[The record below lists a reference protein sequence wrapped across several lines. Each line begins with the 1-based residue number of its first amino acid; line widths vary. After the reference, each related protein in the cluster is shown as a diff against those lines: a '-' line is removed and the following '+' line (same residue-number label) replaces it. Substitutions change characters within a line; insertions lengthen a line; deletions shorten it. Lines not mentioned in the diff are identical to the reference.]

1 MILRAIA
8 SLFLIST
15 IFACQSNSD
24 NKNTNES
31 KKLSFESIKGITF
44 HEVRRAFENN
54 VAFND
59 LGFQQEPEWKLQFLS
74 NDTIVVYSPVM
85 QKMLPFYI
93 YHDHDSYYR
102 FANEW
107 FSIKSI
113 SRDSLVFQRLEVK
126 SLRVKNDER
135 SNVYMTFYAD
145 DYITKKLKTNIET
158 LRKPKL
164 SDSLF
169 VRKKTNAANLNP
181 LDSMSFYAARNPVKF
196 IPKAPNIKVEKINR
210 YDKLKNESKSYAYLY
225 PEYNIE
231 IRKAYKDF
239 SSTFSAVVDSS
250 GKVLVYDFLASDDD
264 IKENRMKVIQ
274 GIADVYLSNLLEI
287 KPGNT
292 LGIPH
297 ASLIYLNVK
306 GKAD

>member
-1 MILRAIA
+1 MFLRFF
-8 SLFLIST
+8 SLILISQILIGCSSKEQKT
-15 IFACQSNSD
+15 S
-24 NKNTNES
+24 ES
-31 KKLSFESIKGITF
+31 KTKLTFEDLKGIVF
-44 HEVRRAFENN
+44 HEVRREFKDGLS
-54 VAFND
+54 FND

-85 QKMLPFYI
+85 KKMLPFYI

-107 FSIKSI
+107 FSINSI
-113 SRDSLVFQRLEVK
+113 SKDSLVFQRLEVK

-145 DYITKKLKTNIET
+145 DYINNKLKTNIEK
-158 LRKPKL
+158 LREPKL
-164 SDSLF
+164 TDSLF
-169 VRKKTNAANLNP
+169 VRKKANTANLNP
-181 LDSMSFYAARNPVKF
+181 LDSNTFYAARNPVKF
-196 IPKAPNIKVEKINR
+196 IAKAPNIKVEKINR

-231 IRKAYKDF
+231 ISKAYKDF
-239 SSTFSAVVDSS
+239 SFTFSAIVDSN
-250 GKVLVYDFLASDDD
+250 GRVLVYDFLASDDD